1 MPGTGLSQTEDAA
14 VIALTFETT
23 QSGFER
29 LVGTDG
35 DLDHLDTI
43 STGTG
48 TAESP
53 PGTGGPE
60 KVARPPPR
68 RNLLAVEFE
77 QPGCHA
83 PCVSSPP
90 EAAPGGSQGPEN
102 KPEDPKKVL
111 QGLVDR
117 VTYHDERTLY
127 TVLRLVPE
135 PGSYVPEDGSLFET
149 QRVTAV
155 GKADNLGEGARVR
168 LSGSWSKHRTHGH
181 QFEFESAQPLA
192 PTGRKGLVRYLS
204 GKSFPGIGATTA
216 ERIVDALGED
226 ALELI
231 RERPEELKKVKNLK
245 PAQREMLAE
254 TVAQELALHETLA
267 FLLGLGLGPVQT
279 RAVVK
284 RLGPEAESIVR
295 KDPWRLATVE
305 GIGFA
310 TADKAALAMDFER
323 DDRRRVRAG
332 LLHALKRESNEGHSM
347 VPFGT
352 LIELARGLLQETL
365 ARGAFESALADLVDQ
380 DHVVVERDHLADPDA
395 DEESYPGDLAIYLP
409 WLHTSECGL
418 TQSLAGLLD
427 DQAAPLGNDAALAAG
442 EKAAGI
448 ELDPG
453 QREAVALLLSHPV
466 ALLTGGPGVGKT
478 TIIRFVANLAEQGG
492 AEIALASPTGRAA
505 KRLAEATG
513 RPAKTVHRLLGNNA
527 EEGGFDHNRN
537 KPIEAGL
544 LIVDEI
550 SMLDVALA
558 HHLLKAIAKGTRL
571 VLVGDPDQLP
581 SVGAGNVLADLLRS
595 GRIPTARLTTIFR
608 QDGASLIVANAH
620 RILQGEGLQF
630 PARGDTQADFY
641 LFPEENA
648 AQGLAL
654 LTDVVTKRIPK
665 NFGFDWVKD
674 VQVIAPMYKGD
685 LGVDAINDALRE
697 AQGVGGREVVR
708 GSSRWR
714 TGDRVTHTRNDY
726 EKRVFNG
733 DMGHITQI
741 SADGLVTVAYPEQD
755 VIYAGSELS
764 DLRPAFAIT
773 VHRSQGGEF
782 PVVVI
787 PLATAHRVM
796 LQRNLLY
803 TAVTRAKKLV
813 VLVGSRRALRWA
825 IENHRQDLR
834 ASLLAERLVA
844 ITEPS

>member
-1 MPGTGLSQTEDAA
+1 M
-14 VIALTFETT
+14 
-23 QSGFER
+23 
-29 LVGTDG
+29 
-35 DLDHLDTI
+35 
-43 STGTG
+43 
-48 TAESP
+48 
-53 PGTGGPE
+53 
-60 KVARPPPR
+60 
-68 RNLLAVEFE
+68 
-77 QPGCHA
+77 
-83 PCVSSPP
+83 
-90 EAAPGGSQGPEN
+90 
-102 KPEDPKKVL
+102 
-111 QGLVDR
+111 DR

-127 TVLRLVPE
+127 TVLRVVPE
-135 PGSYVPEDGSLFET
+135 PGSYVPESGSLFET

-168 LSGSWSKHRTHGH
+168 LTGSWTKHRTHGH
-181 QFEFESAQPLA
+181 QFEFESAQPMA

-204 GKSFPGIGATTA
+204 GKSFPGIGPTTA
-216 ERIVDALGED
+216 ERIVDALGEQ
-226 ALELI
+226 ALEII
-231 RERPEELKKVKNLK
+231 RERPEELKQVKGLK
-245 PAQREMLAE
+245 PAQREMLRE

-284 RLGPEAESIVR
+284 KLGPEAESLVR
-295 KDPWRLATVE
+295 QDPWRLATVE

-332 LLHALKRESNEGHSM
+332 LLHGLKRESSDGHSL
-347 VPFGT
+347 VFFGR
-352 LIELARGLLQETL
+352 LVELARGLLQESL

-380 DHVVVERDHLADPDA
+380 DHVVLERDHTAGAGADPQA
-395 DEESYPGDLAIYLP
+395 NEASYPDDLAVYLP
-409 WLHTSECGL
+409 YLHTSECGV

-427 DQAAPLGNDAALAAG
+427 CQVAHLADVSALAKG

-448 ELDPG
+448 DLDPG
-453 QREAVALLLSHPV
+453 QRDAVALLLSHPV

-478 TIIRFVANLAEQGG
+478 TIIRFVANLAELGG

-513 RPAKTVHRLLGNNA
+513 RPAKTIHRLLGYNA
-527 EEGGFDHNRN
+527 EEGGFEHNRE

-558 HHLLKAIAKGTRL
+558 HHLLKAVEKGTRL

-581 SVGAGNVLADLLRS
+581 SVGAGNVLADLLQS
-595 GRIPTARLTTIFR
+595 ACVPTARLTTIFR

-620 RILQGEGLQF
+620 RILEGDDLVY
-630 PARGDTQADFY
+630 PERGDRDSDFY
-641 LFPEENA
+641 LFPQEDA
-648 AQGLAL
+648 AQGLDL
-654 LTDVVTKRIPK
+654 LVDVITKRIPE
-665 NFGFDWVKD
+665 NFGFDWVRD

-685 LGVDAINDALRE
+685 LGVDSINDALRE
-697 AQGVGGREVVR
+697 AHGIGGREVVR

-714 TGDRVTHTRNDY
+714 MGDRVIHTRNDY
-726 EKRVFNG
+726 EKKVFNG

-741 SADGLVTVAYPEQD
+741 SGDGLVTVAYPEQD
-755 VIYAGSELS
+755 VVYEGSELS

-825 IENHRQDLR
+825 IDNQRQNLR
-834 ASLLAERLVA
+834 ASLLSERIVA
-844 ITEPS
+844 AAPAGSNGGTA